1 MDEPSEL
8 TELQLA
14 IMRVLWARG
23 EATVADVHQ
32 ALLEERGL
40 AQTTVATLLSRLEKK
55 GAVTHRTEGRQYVYR
70 ACVSEGTVKR
80 SMLGELRERLFGG
93 DTAAMV
99 SHLLGTAEVE
109 PDELDRIRALVEA
122 KERELGGSDGR

>member
-1 MDEPSEL
+1 MNEPMEL

-14 IMRVLWARG
+14 IMRLLWERG

-32 ALLEERGL
+32 ELREERGL

-55 GAVTHRTEGRQYVYR
+55 GAVSHRTEGRQYVYR
-70 ACVSEGTVKR
+70 AEVTEGAVRR

-93 DTAAMV
+93 NVAEMV
-99 SHLLGTAEVE
+99 SHLLGSSQVDPE
-109 PDELDRIRALVEA
+109 ELRRIKALIA
-122 KERELGGSDGR
+122 QRERDLEESDGT